1 MGAAVAVFG
10 GRRMA
15 RAAAFIAGA
24 IVFIWVVVQVAI
36 IGYVSW
42 LEPATLTAAL
52 LVFALAWRLHKR
64 RSAVS

>member
-1 MGAAVAVFG
+1 
-10 GRRMA
+10 MA